1 MQHINHYHQNA
12 HFMLSCLI
20 IKLEKRET
28 GTHDRLRYNNAFYC
42 GKKMDA
48 FAFIVDEVIVDE
60 GKRQNV
66 HFFAPIKG
74 IIVS

>member
-1 MQHINHYHQNA
+1 
-12 HFMLSCLI
+12 
-20 IKLEKRET
+20 
-28 GTHDRLRYNNAFYC
+28 
-42 GKKMDA
+42 MDA